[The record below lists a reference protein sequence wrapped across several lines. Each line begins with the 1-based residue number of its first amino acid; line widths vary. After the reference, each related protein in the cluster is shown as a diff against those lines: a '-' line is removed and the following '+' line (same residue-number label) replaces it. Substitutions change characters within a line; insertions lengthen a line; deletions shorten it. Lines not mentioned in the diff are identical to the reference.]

1 MNDPP
6 RRELQPGTR
15 RTYGRP
21 DPDMTDEEIEAWA
34 KAFVDAILSNPTS
47 TDQ

>member
-1 MNDPP
+1 MSDTPFREPP
-6 RRELQPGTR
+6 SGTKR
-15 RTYGRP
+15 VYRRP

-34 KAFVDAILSNPTS
+34 KAFLDAILSNPTS